1 MGLSVP
7 HAWRSCAASAPG
19 PAQLTIFRR
28 SEHAWRN
35 CAASAPYSL
44 NLDALDLVERDV
56 QPFANAQTPS
66 ENMFESFLAP
76 TLEHI

>member
-1 MGLSVP
+1 MTVGYHWVVSMGLSVP

-44 NLDALDLVERDV
+44 NLDALDLVERDLV
-56 QPFANAQTPS
+56 AGRRPPNTDVNS
-66 ENMFESFLAP
+66 GG
-76 TLEHI
+76 